1 MNRNK
6 HDIITFKVDE
16 TLRELMNG
24 IENRSEFIR
33 SAILTAL
40 DSACPLCKGT
50 GVLTPSSNPL
60 TPSDSLIR
68 TGTSTQYPGALL
80 SGYKSNNSNWL
91 DAQSYPFV

>member
-50 GVLTPSSNPL
+50 GVLTPKQKEHWQEFSRAHAVEECDDCHELYL
-60 TPSDSLIR
+60 TCAAENQTD
-68 TGTSTQYPGALL
+68 
-80 SGYKSNNSNWL
+80 
-91 DAQSYPFV
+91 